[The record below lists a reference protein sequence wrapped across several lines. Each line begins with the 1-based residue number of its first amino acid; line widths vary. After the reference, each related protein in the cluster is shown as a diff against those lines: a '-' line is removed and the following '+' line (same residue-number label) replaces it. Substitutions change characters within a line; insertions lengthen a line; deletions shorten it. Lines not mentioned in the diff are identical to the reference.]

1 MEPRDSAAFVTGGGS
16 GLGAAVATTLASS
29 GCYVTIFDRQGDEAQ
44 EIADGIGGY
53 AFEGDVTSEKDVM
66 RALDAASEV
75 GGTCRIVVNCA
86 GIVHVAR
93 ILGRDGPM
101 ALEDFRRTLEVN
113 LVGTFNVMRLAAER
127 IAAADP
133 DDTGERGVIVNTASI
148 AAFEG
153 QVGQASYASS
163 KGGVAA
169 LTLPA
174 ARAFAQ
180 HGIRINAVAPGVFA
194 TPMVRSLP
202 ENVQTALA
210 ADVPFPRRLGRPEE
224 FAEAVMY
231 CIRSRYLN
239 GTCLRLDGATRLPPR

>member
-1 MEPRDSAAFVTGGGS
+1 MEPNKSAAFVTGGGS
-16 GLGAAVATTLASS
+16 GLGAAVAATLASS
-29 GCYVTIFDRQGDEAQ
+29 GCYVAILDRHGDRARKV
-44 EIADGIGGY
+44 ADEIGGH
-53 AFEGDVTSEKDVM
+53 AFEGDVTSEKDVT
-66 RALDAASEV
+66 RALAAASEA

-86 GIVHVAR
+86 GIVHGAR
-93 ILGRDGPM
+93 ILGREGPM
-101 ALEDFRRTLEVN
+101 ALEDFRRTVEVN
-113 LVGTFNVMRLAAER
+113 LIGTFNVMRLAAQR

-133 DDTGERGVIVNTASI
+133 DDAGERGVIVNTASI

-153 QVGQASYASS
+153 QIGQASYASS

-174 ARAFAQ
+174 AREFAQ
-180 HGIRINAVAPGVFA
+180 HGIRVNAVAPGVFA

-210 ADVPFPRRLGRPEE
+210 ADVPFPKRLGRPEE

-239 GTCLRLDGATRLPPR
+239 GACLRLDGATRLPPR